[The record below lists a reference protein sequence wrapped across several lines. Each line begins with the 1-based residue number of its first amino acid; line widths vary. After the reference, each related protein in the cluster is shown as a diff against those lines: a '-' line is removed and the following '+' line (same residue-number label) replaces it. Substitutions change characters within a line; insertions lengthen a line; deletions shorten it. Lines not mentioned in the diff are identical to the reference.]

1 MAPEAQRRAALHA
14 LGDVVVLVQV
24 AGALAKCD
32 EAAWCSRDEAA
43 ASARL
48 QAADVDGVEVPQK
61 SCDLPHG
68 LRPVTLGRKRGIRR
82 ARNAKFLEA
91 PLDPPPLID
100 PPRDLDDL
108 LRVDLAKRDAV
119 NDLLRL
125 R

>member
-1 MAPEAQRRAALHA
+1 MGAPL
-14 LGDVVVLVQV
+14 LPPL
-24 AGALAKCD
+24 L
-32 EAAWCSRDEAA
+32 
-43 ASARL
+43 L
-48 QAADVDGVEVPQK
+48 VPQK

-68 LRPVTLGRKRGIRR
+68 LRPVTLGRERGIRR
-82 ARNAKFLEA
+82 ARNAKFLKA
-91 PLDPPPLID
+91 LLNPPPLKD